1 MKFPSGLQRFMQ
13 RFHTRTLSLAAFKQI
28 ASVAACF
35 GFIWFISS
43 WLKLS
48 DELRLLAILGTII
61 FAAMASAEGI
71 AQSVEH
77 TAAKFSHE
85 SHYYWDLLILLA
97 VAIAYLREDLTRY
110 IVLFSFVMLVRW
122 LFAGLAQALTGTR

>member
-13 RFHTRTLSLAAFKQI
+13 RFHTRTLSLAAFKHI

-35 GFIWFISS
+35 GFIWFISG

-61 FAAMASAEGI
+61 SAAMASAEGI
-71 AQSVEH
+71 AQCVEH

-122 LFAGLAQALTGTR
+122 LFAGLAQALTDTR

>member
-13 RFHTRTLSLAAFKQI
+13 RFHTRTLSLAAFKHI

-35 GFIWFISS
+35 GFIWFISD

-48 DELRLLAILGTII
+48 DELRLLAIFGTII

-71 AQSVEH
+71 AQCVEH